1 MKALLMSAGERIR
14 ICPLGRAVL
23 FALRTDCQR
32 CLCRARVQLQGGR
45 VSKRS
50 FSRRSNE
57 SPVKFS
63 NGPFSARESPGTPGA
78 SQSRESLIQRMGAAT
93 SSTFRAGSKRLPV
106 APHPPLS
113 ELRTLPGV
121 AARFCRQNKSGG
133 SLLGAGKLRESR
145 QAHAQKKVS
154 LSGRHPTHLEL

>member
-45 VSKRS
+45 VSKRI

-113 ELRTLPGV
+113 ELRTLRGWQPGSV
-121 AARFCRQNKSGG
+121 VRTSLVGPSSGLGSFAKADRRMHKKKS
-133 SLLGAGKLRESR
+133 
-145 QAHAQKKVS
+145 VS
-154 LSGRHPTHLEL
+154 QDVIQRI